1 MLVDRFNSLRARL
14 DALKAGRP
22 PPVGLLER
30 ARALFA
36 KDDGEAS
43 LAALVELDRD
53 LERAGVHTAADA
65 RLLRELGATKGRL
78 KDLSLGLAQRALA
91 ALAQYEEAMAE
102 AERMAALSET
112 PVVLVRQLD
121 EAFSRLARIVKVAA
135 VFERPPA
142 AGAPVEVELY
152 ARPRPARLPPPSSA
166 RLAIAEF
173 LAERARGA
181 VEDSGQKRRDLDLA
195 YELVLRLSSD
205 AQADR
210 DRIRALRVQLG
221 AARDRV
227 RSSPAVRSFDEL
239 IRHLRHTARRDPR
252 TAYKSLRALYDR
264 AVEAGDAALAG
275 VAGQAVQALLPQDAR
290 AAAKLVERDEVRRT
304 LGYREPAGLERPD
317 QLPAGGKGGLEDE
330 VADALTQLAFE
341 LDEDQQRALELAAG
355 CARYF
360 DVEDSLS
367 EEIVEAELKATRAV
381 QRRVPYP
388 TQTMTYEFTN
398 RVDDLEHFVVSHPGT
413 LILDL
418 AAGRQMVRA
427 YLEEEPPPRPK
438 RVKKTAVRVYVLD
451 ASGSMHGARARFR
464 DAILISEL
472 NAIRVK
478 AKVGLPFD
486 PLYFSFFN
494 DVPAEL
500 SRIDNGADAA
510 RHIERLFKESP
521 AEGQTDIS
529 LALMAAF
536 DSIGKA
542 QGKDPYLA
550 RATVV
555 LVTDGEDG
563 VDLELIRKAKKPY
576 EGLEIDLSFISLGE
590 ENPDLKSLV
599 LEQRRGGGRAF
610 YHHLSDSEI
619 QLARTEFD
627 SAWRTLLP
635 AEAPLTDDVLEK
647 LLPHLEALEAI
658 AAGRTGQAP
667 ARLDTQFDA
676 LFPETPPQGKASAK
690 LTARLVDVLEA
701 VAEAAS
707 LAPPDAR
714 AAEAVTLLTH
724 LLGVYELTHQQYL
737 SALGTT
743 DEGLQK
749 ALARV
754 RLICRP
760 FS

>member
-1 MLVDRFNSLRARL
+1 MLVDRFNAIRARL
-14 DALKAGRP
+14 DAVKAGRP
-22 PPVGLLER
+22 PPLGIF
-30 ARALFA
+30 ARAKAFFA
-36 KDDGEAS
+36 RDDGQAS
-43 LAALVELDRD
+43 LDALIALDGE

-65 RLLRELGATKGRL
+65 RLLRELGASKGRL
-78 KDLSLGLAQRALA
+78 ASLSQGLAARAVEALDQYDAALVEAERLA
-91 ALAQYEEAMAE
+91 ALD
-102 AERMAALSET
+102 ET
-112 PVVLVRQLD
+112 PVPLVRQLD
-121 EAFSRLARIVKVAA
+121 DAFLRLARIVKVAA
-135 VFERPPA
+135 VFERPPVP
-142 AGAPVEVELY
+142 GAPPPEAELF
-152 ARPRPARLPPPSSA
+152 ARPRPSRLAAPSTA
-166 RLAIAEF
+166 RLAVAEF
-173 LAERARGA
+173 FAERARQA
-181 VEDSGQKRRDLDLA
+181 VEDSAQKRRDLDVA
-195 YELVLRLSSD
+195 YELVLRMSAD

-210 DRIRALRVQLG
+210 DRIRGLRVQLG
-221 AARDRV
+221 AARDRA

-239 IRHLRHTARRDPR
+239 LRHLRHTARRDPR

-264 AVEAGDAALAG
+264 AVEAGDAELTKVSADAL
-275 VAGQAVQALLPQDAR
+275 QALLPSDG
-290 AAAKLVERDEVRRT
+290 AAKLVERDELRRS
-304 LGYREPAGLERPD
+304 LGYREPVRPERGD
-317 QLPAGGKGGLEDE
+317 KLPAGGKSGLEDE
-330 VADALTQLAFE
+330 VADALTRLAFE

-360 DVEDSLS
+360 DVEDTLS
-367 EEIVEAELKATRAV
+367 EEIVEAELKATRPV

-388 TQTMTYEFTN
+388 TQLMTYEFTN
-398 RVDDLEHFVVSHPGT
+398 RVDDIEYFVVAHPGA

-418 AAGRQMVRA
+418 ASGRQMVRA
-427 YLEEEPPPRPK
+427 YLEEEPPPKPK

-451 ASGSMHGARARFR
+451 ASGSMHGSRARFR

-494 DVPAEL
+494 DVPTEL
-500 SRIDNGADAA
+500 ARVDSGQDAA
-510 RHIERLFKESP
+510 RQIEKLFKESP

-542 QGKDPYLA
+542 QGKDPYLS

-563 VDLELIRKAKKPY
+563 VDLELIRKTKKPY

-599 LEQRRGGGRAF
+599 LEQRQGGGRAF
-610 YHHLSDSEI
+610 YHHLSDGEI
-619 QLARTEFD
+619 QLAKTEFD

-635 AEAPLTDDVLEK
+635 TEAPLTDDALER

-658 AAGRTGQAP
+658 AERRPSPHAP
-667 ARLDTQFDA
+667 RADAQFDA
-676 LFPETPPQGKASAK
+676 LFPERPPKGRAPPK
-690 LTARLVDVLEA
+690 LVARLVDILEA

-707 LAPPDAR
+707 LAPPDVR
-714 AAEAVTLLTH
+714 AAEAVTLLNH
-724 LLGVYELTHQQYL
+724 LMGIYELTPARYL
-737 SALGTT
+737 EAVGTPDEAL
-743 DEGLQK
+743 ER

-754 RLICRP
+754 RLTCRP

>member
-1 MLVDRFNSLRARL
+1 MLVDRFNSLGERL

-22 PPVGLLER
+22 PPLGILER

-36 KDDGEAS
+36 RDDGVAS
-43 LAALVELDRD
+43 LDALVALDRD

-65 RLLRELGATKGRL
+65 RLLRELGAAKGRL
-78 KDLSLGLAQRALA
+78 KELSLGLAARAISSLG
-91 ALAQYEEAMAE
+91 QYEEAMAE
-102 AERMAALSET
+102 AERIAGLSET
-112 PVVLVRQLD
+112 PVALMRQLD
-121 EAFSRLARIVKVAA
+121 EAFGRLARIVKVAA
-135 VFERPPA
+135 AFERPP
-142 AGAPVEVELY
+142 GEPQGPLELFP
-152 ARPRPARLPPPSSA
+152 RPRASRLSAPSSA

-173 LAERARGA
+173 LSERAKAA
-181 VEDSGQKRRDLDLA
+181 VEDSAQKRRDLELA
-195 YELVLRLSSD
+195 YELVLRLSAD

-227 RSSPAVRSFDEL
+227 RSSPAVRSYDEL

-252 TAYKSLRALYDR
+252 TAYKSLKALYDR
-264 AVEAGDAALAG
+264 AVEAGDEQLTSVAAG
-275 VAGQAVQALLPQDAR
+275 AVQALLPEDGA
-290 AAAKLVERDEVRRT
+290 AAAKLVEQDEVKRT
-304 LGYREPAGLERPD
+304 LGYREPARVEQREK
-317 QLPAGGKGGLEDE
+317 LPAGGKGGMEDE
-330 VADALTQLAFE
+330 VADVLTQLAFE
-341 LDEDQQRALELAAG
+341 LDEDQQKALELAAG

-367 EEIVEAELKATRAV
+367 EELVEAELKATRPV
-381 QRRVPYP
+381 QRRVAYP
-388 TQTMTYEFTN
+388 TQTMTYEFTH
-398 RVDDLEHFVVSHPGT
+398 RIDDLEHFVVSHPGA

-418 AAGRQMVRA
+418 AAGRQMVRS
-427 YLEEEPPPRPK
+427 YLEEEPPPKPK

-464 DAILISEL
+464 DAILIAEL

-494 DVPAEL
+494 DVPTEL
-500 SRIDNGADAA
+500 SRVEGGADAA
-510 RHIERLFKESP
+510 RQIEKLFHESP

-563 VDLELIRKAKKPY
+563 VDLELIRKTKKPY
-576 EGLEIDLSFISLGE
+576 EGMDIDLSFISLGE
-590 ENPDLKSLV
+590 ENPDLKALV

-635 AEAPLTDDVLEK
+635 AEAPLSDDVLEK

-658 AAGRTGQAP
+658 AAGRP
-667 ARLDTQFDA
+667 PRPPERLDTQFDA
-676 LFPETPPQGKASAK
+676 LFPERPGKGRAPAR
-690 LTARLVDVLEA
+690 LLARLVDVLEA

-707 LAPPDAR
+707 LAPAELR

-724 LLGVYELTHQQYL
+724 LLGVYELTPQQYL
-737 SALGTT
+737 AAVGTP
-743 DEGLQK
+743 DEGLSR

-754 RLICRP
+754 RLTCKP
-760 FS
+760 FA